1 MPRDPGD
8 RRLPE
13 YHSVERLPLYT
24 DFDPEERPLTQ
35 DQQEGRLLHQLN
47 RSTEHINAEHSA
59 PPQIIR
65 SGSDRRRSRGPRADP
80 DDLRKYLGLPVLPP
94 LDAASQLYR
103 RHSYQSSTER
113 GDEPLQNHQS
123 ALHQTRSSRNTSV
136 SPSRQST
143 TRRLARAAADI
154 GSRAGSTIG
163 SRVIRNQSFGE
174 FRSSLSQMAG
184 PPWLP
189 TISRSSSNSR
199 TGPDQREQTS
209 SLFSGPLSASLLHVV
224 NHLGRRSSQS
234 ARATGYLSPDGE
246 PVLQGESRS
255 AINSSHGSR
264 GSSTSRS
271 RRISPPPDLSHA
283 TGDQES
289 GLMQDGREVPSA
301 IAQVLG
307 HGSSPPH
314 ILVYRD
320 SLDDVTNGQA
330 TAEPRGRQERR

>member
-174 FRSSLSQMAG
+174 FRSSLSQMAVRLG
-184 PPWLP
+184 
-189 TISRSSSNSR
+189 
-199 TGPDQREQTS
+199 
-209 SLFSGPLSASLLHVV
+209 FPLSH
-224 NHLGRRSSQS
+224 
-234 ARATGYLSPDGE
+234 
-246 PVLQGESRS
+246 
-255 AINSSHGSR
+255 
-264 GSSTSRS
+264 
-271 RRISPPPDLSHA
+271 
-283 TGDQES
+283 
-289 GLMQDGREVPSA
+289 EVP
-301 IAQVLG
+301 
-307 HGSSPPH
+307 
-314 ILVYRD
+314 
-320 SLDDVTNGQA
+320 VTPGQA
-330 TAEPRGRQERR
+330 PISENKHHLFFQGPFQRACYML